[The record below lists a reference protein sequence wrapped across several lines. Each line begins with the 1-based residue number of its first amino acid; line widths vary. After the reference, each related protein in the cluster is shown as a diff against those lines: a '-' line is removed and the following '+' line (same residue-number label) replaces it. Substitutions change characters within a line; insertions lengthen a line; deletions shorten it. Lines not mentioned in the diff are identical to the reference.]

1 MNSERL
7 FLAEE
12 FLREAVY
19 RSREKQSALYSL
31 QRDLAPGAGTCGLG
45 ERAAIALDLSP
56 RGLELF
62 GRLFDPAGKTPTS
75 SEQIRSTM
83 ATWIERQDAIDRKR
97 NHFLKSIRGRHGFDR
112 TRYGPEVIGE
122 LEAGLARINAE
133 EDSER
138 RATAERL
145 VAIES

>member
-1 MNSERL
+1 MTSERL
-7 FLAEE
+7 LLAEE

-19 RSREKQSALYSL
+19 RSREKQSALHSL
-31 QRDLAPGAGTCGLG
+31 QTGLAPEAGTCGLG
-45 ERAAIALDLSP
+45 EQAAIALDLSP

-62 GRLFDPAGKTPTS
+62 ERLFDRARVAPTS
-75 SEQIRSTM
+75 EEEIRSTM
-83 ATWIERQDAIDRKR
+83 IAWIERQDALDRKR
-97 NHFLKSIRGRHGFDR
+97 NHFLKSFRGRHGFDR

-122 LEAGLARINAE
+122 LEAGLARVNAE

-145 VAIES
+145 VALED